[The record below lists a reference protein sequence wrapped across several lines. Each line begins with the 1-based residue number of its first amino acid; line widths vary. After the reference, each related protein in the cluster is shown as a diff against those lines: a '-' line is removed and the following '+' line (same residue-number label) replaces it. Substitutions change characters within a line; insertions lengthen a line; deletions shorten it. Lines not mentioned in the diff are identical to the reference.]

1 MGIQMANNVPR
12 ILIIDDQSEKVARLL
27 AGHEGRELELL
38 VALDGQDGLAKAA
51 THLPDLIVLDVVLP
65 VIDGL
70 EVCRRL
76 KADPRTADVPVI
88 FLSKSTAIE
97 HKLQGFSLGAVDYVG
112 KPFSEHELLAR
123 IFIHLRNKWQLDRLQ
138 TMLGQRAL
146 TGVGDRA
153 FPDEQLFARALAM
166 LDKRMDNPPGLTEM
180 AAALCTNERKLTDLF
195 REKVGLTVFEYF
207 SELRLETARH
217 LLEGSTMQIQAIAT
231 HVGYRNAGDFTRAYR
246 RRYGTSPREHR
257 RNAIGGQARQLT
269 RALDPEILLAGMN

>member
-1 MGIQMANNVPR
+1 MANNVPR
-12 ILIIDDQSEKVARLL
+12 VLIIDDQSEMVARLL
-27 AGHEGRELELL
+27 VGHEGRDLELL
-38 VALDGQDGLAKAA
+38 VALDGLDGLDKAV
-51 THLPDLIVLDVVLP
+51 THSPDLILLDVVLP

-76 KADPRTADVPVI
+76 KADPRTAGVPVI
-88 FLSKSTAIE
+88 FLSKSSTLE
-97 HKLQGFSLGAVDYVG
+97 HKLHGFSLGAVDYIG

-146 TGVGDRA
+146 TGVGEKA

-166 LDKRMDNPPGLTEM
+166 LDKRMDSPPGLTEM
-180 AAALCTNERKLTDLF
+180 AAALGCNERKLTDIF
-195 REKVGLTVFEYF
+195 RERMGLTVFEYF

-217 LLEGSTMQIQAIAT
+217 LLEGSTMQIQAIAV

-246 RRYGTSPREHR
+246 RRYGASPRQH
-257 RNAIGGQARQLT
+257 RNAIGAKSG
-269 RALDPEILLAGMN
+269 N